1 MNTIMIV
8 EDDETI
14 REELYVILEN
24 NGYQVL
30 LQTDFQ
36 NVAENVREKGPD
48 LLLLDVNL
56 PDKDGFHI
64 CMEIRRFSSI
74 PIVFVTSRNTDMDEL
89 KSITI
94 GGDDFITKPYNVTLL
109 LAKINRILRKSS
121 NRQEQTKILHKGAE
135 LDIEAGTITADTRQ
149 VALTRNELKIVTY
162 LFRNAGK
169 ISQRE
174 DIIDYLW
181 DNELFI
187 DDNTLSVN
195 ITRIRAKL
203 QSIGLEN
210 FIQTKHGQGYLI

>member
-74 PIVFVTSRNTDMDEL
+74 SIVFVTSRNTDMDEL

-121 NRQEQTKILHKGAE
+121 NQQEQTKILHKGAE

>member
-121 NRQEQTKILHKGAE
+121 NQQEQTKILHKGAE

-149 VALTRNELKIVTY
+149 VALIRNELKIVTY

>member
-121 NRQEQTKILHKGAE
+121 NQQEQTKILHKGAE